1 VPEVQQVVLVR
12 QGHKEIQVL
21 KELVDLQEQQDL
33 QDQAVPQ
40 EHKVLEDHKVQ
51 VVQLELKVLR
61 VVVVR

>member
-1 VPEVQQVVLVR
+1 L
-12 QGHKEIQVL
+12 
-21 KELVDLQEQQDL
+21 DLQEQQDL